1 MSRTWTSIVLSAIRV
16 ILGKAGNMKAL
27 KATVVV
33 LVVGFFPMFAA
44 AQSRDKDK
52 PTPVTSNAVS
62 GSSRKEDRRE
72 LYYSF
77 TAGPGE
83 LVVTLD
89 VEGLSGR
96 VDRESLV
103 RLTFYDQDSHEVG
116 KFDRQSGLNG
126 ESKRQVE
133 RYSLPKETPLV
144 MRVTFE
150 NGASKYKVGLSG
162 NVSVEQPTSP
172 SVTSGEVLQ
181 LPRTGVLTIKM
192 RDGSVRTI
200 NLTDVQDA
208 RVEPQTKPAQK

>member
-1 MSRTWTSIVLSAIRV
+1 
-16 ILGKAGNMKAL
+16 MKAL
-27 KATVVV
+27 KATIVV
-33 LVVGFFPMFAA
+33 LAIGFFPMLAA

-52 PTPVTSNAVS
+52 PTPITSSEVS
-62 GSSRKEDRRE
+62 GASKKEDHRE
-72 LYYSF
+72 LYYSL

-103 RLTFYDQDSHEVG
+103 RLTFYDPDSHEVG

-126 ESKRQVE
+126 ESKRRVE
-133 RYSLPKETPLV
+133 RYSFPKETPLV

-150 NGASKYKVGLSG
+150 NGASKYKVGFG
-162 NVSVEQPTSP
+162 GDVSVEQTTNPP
-172 SVTSGEVLQ
+172 VTSGQVLQ
-181 LPRTGVLTIKM
+181 LPKTGVLTIKM
-192 RDGSVRTI
+192 RDGSVHTI

-208 RVEPQTKPAQK
+208 RVETETKPTQK